1 MLPKKPK
8 PTRIVAIPSNLF
20 IETPLREKS
29 LKIGFIARAIAI
41 FRVEKVL
48 LYGINNTE
56 EEKVNANILKKILE
70 YLECPQY
77 LRKRFFKK
85 DPALKYAG
93 LLPPLRTPHH
103 PLKHE
108 KTRYREGIVTA
119 IKGKYA
125 LIDVGLEKPVE
136 VIIEEDF
143 RIGNRVLVELF
154 YNSRG
159 KVLNAKIA
167 DRREIDVY
175 WGYRVYLAED
185 LLNAIEKAHAD
196 FVVATSRWG
205 TLVTKIEREFFD
217 RIKKS
222 KKMLVLFGSQK
233 EGLFEISK
241 KIGVRLE
248 DVTDFIINF
257 IPEQGTATVRTEEAI
272 LATFSIINFLNQHSL
287 I

>member
-20 IETPLREKS
+20 IENPLREKS
-29 LKIGFIARAIAI
+29 LKIGFIARTIAI
-41 FRVEKVL
+41 FRVEGVL
-48 LYGINNTE
+48 LYGIDNNKE
-56 EEKVNANILKKILE
+56 ERENAKVLKKVLE

-85 DPALKYAG
+85 DPALRYAG

-108 KTRYREGIVTA
+108 KTRYREGVVIA
-119 IKGKYA
+119 IRGKYA
-125 LIDVGLEKPVE
+125 LIDVGLERPAE
-136 VIIEEDF
+136 AIIKGNF
-143 RIGNRVLVELF
+143 RIGDRVLVELF

-159 KVLNAKIA
+159 EVLNAKIA
-167 DRREIDVY
+167 EKGRIDVY

-205 TLVTKIEREFFD
+205 TLITKIEKEFSD

-241 KIGVRLE
+241 KIGVKLE
-248 DVTDFIINF
+248 DLADYIINF

-272 LATFSIINFLNQHSL
+272 LATFSIINFLN
-287 I
+287 